1 MKKIIIFLLL
11 SVSIFGKLNLK
22 VIYSNPTDTGIT
34 MERVQ
39 KFNSEGGTVPLEDS
53 TITET
58 KVKTKTNNISN
69 QKIENVVY
77 VTKSG
82 KKYHRKGCSYL
93 KSVGGSY
100 PLKEAEALGYEACR
114 RY

>member
-22 VIYSNPTDTGIT
+22 VIYSDPTDTGIT
-34 MERVQ
+34 MERAQ
-39 KFNSEGGTVPLEDS
+39 KFNSEEFEDS
-53 TITET
+53 LEQEIEDDKITE
-58 KVKTKTNNISN
+58 NISN

-82 KKYHRKGCSYL
+82 KKYHRKSCRYNKNSTAM
-93 KSVGGSY
+93 SVG
-100 PLKEAEALGYEACR
+100 EAIGLGVGACGVCKP
-114 RY
+114 